1 MMRLI
6 LMASLTTASAHMR
19 RGNTHAAKLSLNSY
33 TFDHFCQDFGRSY
46 KPGTEQYRTK
56 LALFQSSLARIHEV
70 NTRNAMEKR
79 PWVSGIHPFMDWSK
93 EERNG
98 MNGYKPS
105 RNLHRMTAM
114 QTKTTSHLRSKSA
127 LKTKMHSNETM
138 KFETDFSWDL
148 AGLPIR
154 QQGNCG
160 SCWAISSVE
169 AVEAQL
175 LKDGTNVRVS
185 AQALVDCVPNPK
197 HCGGTGGCDGATGEL
212 AYQYMVDHGIP
223 LESEVGYTAQTQQC
237 ENTNPDG
244 PYSSNKRVMLSGWN
258 QLPSNKLQPLQQ
270 ALTTEGPA
278 VVSVDANNWFD
289 YTSGIFD
296 GCDNEN
302 PVLGHAVLL
311 VGYGEENGK
320 GYWRIQNSWGSDWGE
335 AGHIRMIK
343 HADEEAQ
350 CGTDKKPQEGS
361 GCDGGPSEITVCG
374 SCGILYEPLIPQ
386 GVRIDSGEPG
396 AAPAIWTPP
405 KDEFAAAPPAKDEFA
420 PAATPAK
427 DEFASATSAAD
438 TQPAAAAA
446 DSEPEAPTKKMQ
458 SLLDQYEQ
466 M

>member
-1 MMRLI
+1 
-6 LMASLTTASAHMR
+6 MR
-19 RGNTHAAKLSLNSY
+19 RSNKHAAKLSLSSY
-33 TFDHFCQDFGRSY
+33 TFDHFCQDFGRDY

-56 LALFQSSLARIHEV
+56 LALFQASLARIHEV
-70 NTRNAMEKR
+70 NTRNKMESR
-79 PWVSGIHPFMDWSK
+79 SWTSGIHPFMDWSK
-93 EERNG
+93 EERKV

-105 RNLHRMTAM
+105 RNNLHRMTAL
-114 QTKTTSHLRSKSA
+114 QTQTTSNLRSKSA
-127 LKTKMHSNETM
+127 LKTKARSNMTM
-138 KFETDFSWDL
+138 KFETDFNWDL
-148 AGLPIR
+148 TGLPIR
-154 QQGNCG
+154 NQGNCG

-175 LKDGTNVRVS
+175 LRDGTNVRVS
-185 AQALVDCVPNPK
+185 SQALVDCVPNPK
-197 HCGGTGGCDGATGEL
+197 HCGGTGGCEGATGEL

-223 LESEVGYTAQTQQC
+223 LESEVGYVGQTQQC
-237 ENTNPDG
+237 ENTNADG

-289 YTSGIFD
+289 YTSGVFD
-296 GCDNEN
+296 GCDKEN

-311 VGYGEENGK
+311 VGYGEDSGK
-320 GYWRIQNSWGSDWGE
+320 GYWRIQNSWGADWGE

-350 CGTDKKPQEGS
+350 CGTDRKPQEGS

-386 GVRIDSGEPG
+386 GVRVDSGEPG
-396 AAPAIWTPP
+396 APPAIWTPP
-405 KDEFAAAPPAKDEFA
+405 KDEFAPT
-420 PAATPAK
+420 TPAK
-427 DEFASATSAAD
+427 DDSAPATPVD
-438 TQPAAAAA
+438 TQPVAAVSQPVAVDPMTAASQAA
-446 DSEPEAPTKKMQ
+446 DSQPEAPTKKMQ

-466 M
+466 I